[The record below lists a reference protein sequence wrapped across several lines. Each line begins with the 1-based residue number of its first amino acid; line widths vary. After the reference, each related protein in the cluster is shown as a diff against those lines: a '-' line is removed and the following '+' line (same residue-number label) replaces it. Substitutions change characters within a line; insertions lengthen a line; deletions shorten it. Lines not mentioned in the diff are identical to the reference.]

1 MVGLTSPSSISA
13 LDLGI
18 WGQPSRPQGRLGL
31 RKLGVQKGP
40 QSLFMLKKGLLLK
53 IYFKQL

>member
-1 MVGLTSPSSISA
+1 MVGLTSPSSIGV
-13 LDLGI
+13 LDVGI

-40 QSLFMLKKGLLLK
+40 QSLFMLKKGLSFKNLL
-53 IYFKQL
+53 